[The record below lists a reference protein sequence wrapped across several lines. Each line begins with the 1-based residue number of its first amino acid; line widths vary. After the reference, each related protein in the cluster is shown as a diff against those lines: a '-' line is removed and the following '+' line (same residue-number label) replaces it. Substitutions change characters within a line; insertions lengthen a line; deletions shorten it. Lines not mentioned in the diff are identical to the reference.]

1 MGIFDGCLLACD
13 IDGTLISNGVLPPKN
28 VEKIKYFISEGGK
41 FCLSSGRSAEGIM
54 PVVRRLCDISASIV
68 QNGAVI
74 YDSTEK
80 KVLKQN
86 FLEEA
91 DKCFVK
97 HISENFKNVGIK
109 VHVGDV
115 SYTLN
120 RNEEV
125 IDHETYEELRPIDVT
140 YNDIKDIKWCK
151 AIFFPPDSET
161 YEKVVALTPEKH
173 NSRFVRT
180 NAFVYGRMRHYY
192 EQLPNGVSKA
202 SALADLK
209 EIYNIS
215 DGNVFAI
222 GDYYNDLEMI
232 CAADIGAATEESPD
246 DIKKKARY
254 ITCPCADG
262 AVADFI
268 DYLTKVKGE

>member
-1 MGIFDGCLLACD
+1 MGLFDGCLLACD

-28 VEKIKYFISEGGK
+28 IEKIRFFLNEGGR

-54 PVVRRLCDISASIV
+54 PIVRRLGDISASIV

-74 YDSTEK
+74 YDSTAK

-97 HISENFKNVGIK
+97 NISENYKSVGIK
-109 VHVGDV
+109 VHIGDV
-115 SYTLN
+115 SFTMN
-120 RNEEV
+120 RNSEV
-125 IDHETYEELRPIDVT
+125 DDHETYEELKPIDVT

-151 AIFFPPDSET
+151 AILFPPDSDT
-161 YEKVVALTPEKH
+161 YEKVVASTPEKH

-180 NAFVYGRMRHYY
+180 NAFVYGRMRHYF
-192 EQLPNGVSKA
+192 EQLPSGVSKA
-202 SALADLK
+202 SALMDLK
-209 EIYNIS
+209 EIYNIK
-215 DGNVFAI
+215 DGGLFAI

-232 CAADIGAATEESPD
+232 CAADIGAATAESPD
-246 DIKKKARY
+246 DIKEKARY
-254 ITCPCADG
+254 ITCSCEDG

-268 DYLTKVKGE
+268 DYLTKIKGE